1 MATYA
6 AFLRD
11 TGVDGNTVF
20 VNGKTKEIGIKVGS
34 IYGETYYVDN
44 VTGVGSDSNDGLS
57 WSSAV
62 ATITQAITL
71 SNAYRAVTA
80 NAQKRNT
87 IFISGGVYS
96 ETVSALPSRCDIV
109 GIGTACTGNWTV
121 PTGGRAAG
129 CHLHGIYW
137 SKSGS
142 TSLVSFTECSSL
154 EIDTC
159 QFYAA
164 ASNAIGIEIIGCAK
178 TYIHDCTLFGNNNF
192 THGIKF
198 TSGSCYGCRVERNRI
213 FAQTIGIWVEDATHC
228 QTGVICYNIIANKH
242 AGGGGQCD
250 IGIDVNG
257 SYPPEVFSNWVSA
270 VDGILLT
277 GGFIDDNIDNHLSQA
292 GTGAV
297 EIDASS

>member
-1 MATYA
+1 
-6 AFLRD
+6 
-11 TGVDGNTVF
+11 
-20 VNGKTKEIGIKVGS
+20 
-34 IYGETYYVDN
+34 
-44 VTGVGSDSNDGLS
+44 
-57 WSSAV
+57 V

-71 SNAYRAVTA
+71 SNAYRAQTA

-96 ETVSALPSRCDIV
+96 ETVTALPSRTDIV
-109 GIGTACTGNWTV
+109 GIGTALTGNWTI
-121 PTGGRAAG
+121 PSAGRAAG
-129 CHLHGIYW
+129 CHLHGLYW

-178 TYIHDCTLFGNNNF
+178 TYIHDSTLFGNNNF

-213 FAQTIGIWVEDATHC
+213 AAQTIGVWVEDATHC
-228 QTGVICYNIIANKH
+228 MTGQVAYNIIYNNH

-257 SYPPEVFSNWVSA
+257 AYPPHVFSNWISA
-270 VDGILLT
+270 ADGILIAP
-277 GGFIDDNIDNHLSQA
+277 GFEDWIIDNHIVAA
-292 GTGAV
+292 GSGAI
-297 EIDASS
+297 EASSS